1 MVKKSFTISMRERA
15 TRLVQGA
22 MTVQRKP
29 IVLTQHPF
37 VADRASALDAA
48 RLIAELGDEAAAAVA
63 AGHAEIS
70 RDRGNVIHFCRWRQ
84 IERLIVVLAD
94 PLAEQTRH

>member
-1 MVKKSFTISMRERA
+1 MF
-15 TRLVQGA
+15 
-22 MTVQRKP
+22 
-29 IVLTQHPF
+29 LTQHPF

-63 AGHAEIS
+63 AGHAEVS

-84 IERLIVVLAD
+84 IERLIVTMAD
-94 PLAEQTRH
+94 LDSEQTRH